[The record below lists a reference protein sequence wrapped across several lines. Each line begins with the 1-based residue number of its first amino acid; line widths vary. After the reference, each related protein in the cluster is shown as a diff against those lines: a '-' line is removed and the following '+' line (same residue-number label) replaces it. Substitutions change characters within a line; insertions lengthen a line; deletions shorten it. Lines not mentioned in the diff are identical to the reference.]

1 MGRLPEEWQAALSA
15 LGERPFRAKQ
25 LFRWLH
31 QRAEFDPEKM
41 SDLSVPFR
49 ARLREAGVAA
59 PFRVE
64 TVHESKDGTRK
75 LVLVAKDGARVES
88 VIIPMTDLSD
98 ADAGAAPSDDEDD
111 ERDEPPTA
119 KSRVTLCISTQ
130 FGCAMGC
137 VFCASGQAG
146 LVRGLRASE
155 IVSQVYLAKRYL
167 RPDEQLSN
175 LVYMGMG
182 EPLHHYEQTA
192 RSVRLLTHP
201 DGLGM
206 SPRRITVSTVGL
218 TPGIERLG
226 RDFAGKIGLAVSV
239 HAPNDE
245 TRDHIIPMNRRYP
258 VAELMRALRA
268 YPLPKRRRITIE
280 YTLIDGV
287 NDAPS
292 HARELATLLAR
303 PSEQDQPDPDEPD
316 HGLRAASAQ
325 VGSRAPVSGHP
336 GQRGLQLLR
345 AHAPRGRGVRR
356 LRSAGDGRR
365 PGAQKARARRT
376 ARSSQEGRDVQQSCW
391 SPIAA
396 KSLVAFSAPVSGS
409 ASRPWP
415 CSRTRTCSRRTSPR
429 RTKRFASGRPR

>member
-1 MGRLPEEWQAALSA
+1 MTRELDPSPEPLDIEDPVGRLPEEWQAALTA

-31 QRAEFDPEKM
+31 QRAEFDPDKM
-41 SDLSVPFR
+41 SDLSAPFR
-49 ARLREAGVAA
+49 ARLKEAGVEE

-64 TVHESKDGTRK
+64 HVHESKDGTRK
-75 LVLVAKDGARVES
+75 LVLEAKDGARVES
-88 VIIPMTDLSD
+88 VIIPMTDLAD
-98 ADAGAAPSDDEDD
+98 ADAGAAPADDEDD
-111 ERDEPPTA
+111 ELVAE

-182 EPLHHYEQTA
+182 EPLHHYEQTV
-192 RSVRLLTHP
+192 RSLRLLTHP

-245 TRDHIIPMNRRYP
+245 TRDKIIPMNRRYP
-258 VAELMRALRA
+258 LSALMRALRA

-287 NDAPS
+287 NDTQS
-292 HARELATLLAR
+292 HARELATLLR
-303 PSEQDQPDPDEPD
+303 GIPSKVNLIPMNPITASE
-316 HGLRAASAQ
+316 LRAPKSESVRKFQDILANAGYSCFVRTRRGDEVSA
-325 VGSRAPVSGHP
+325 AC
-336 GQRGLQLLR
+336 GQLAMADDLVRKKREREELR
-345 AHAPRGRGVRR
+345 A
-356 LRSAGDGRR
+356 LSK
-365 PGAQKARARRT
+365 KA
-376 ARSSQEGRDVQQSCW
+376 
-391 SPIAA
+391 
-396 KSLVAFSAPVSGS
+396 
-409 ASRPWP
+409 
-415 CSRTRTCSRRTSPR
+415 
-429 RTKRFASGRPR
+429 

>member
-1 MGRLPEEWQAALSA
+1 MSHPDPSPEPLDIEDPVGRLPEEWQTALTA

-31 QRAEFDPEKM
+31 QRAEFDPDKM

-49 ARLREAGVAA
+49 ARLREAGVGE

-64 TVHESKDGTRK
+64 NVHESKDGTRK
-75 LVLVAKDGARVES
+75 LVLEAKDGARVES
-88 VIIPMTDLSD
+88 VLIPMTDLSD
-98 ADAGAAPSDDEDD
+98 ADAAAAPEGDEDD
-111 ERDEPPTA
+111 GEPSVA

-182 EPLHHYEQTA
+182 EPLHHYEQTV
-192 RSVRLLTHP
+192 RSLRLLTHP

-226 RDFAGKIGLAVSV
+226 RDFGGKIGLAVSV

-245 TRDHIIPMNRRYP
+245 TRDKIIPMNRRYP
-258 VAELMRALRA
+258 LAALMRALRA
-268 YPLPKRRRITIE
+268 YPLPKRRRVTIE

-287 NDAPS
+287 NDTPS
-292 HARELATLLAR
+292 HARELATLLR
-303 PSEQDQPDPDEPD
+303 GIPSKVNLIPMNPITASE
-316 HGLRAASAQ
+316 LRAPKSESVRQFQDILANSGYSCFVRTRRGDEVSA
-325 VGSRAPVSGHP
+325 AC
-336 GQRGLQLLR
+336 GQLAMADDLVRKKREREELR
-345 AHAPRGRGVRR
+345 ALAK
-356 LRSAGDGRR
+356 
-365 PGAQKARARRT
+365 KA
-376 ARSSQEGRDVQQSCW
+376 
-391 SPIAA
+391 
-396 KSLVAFSAPVSGS
+396 
-409 ASRPWP
+409 
-415 CSRTRTCSRRTSPR
+415 
-429 RTKRFASGRPR
+429 